1 MSERSTTGDESQGIS
16 QLYVF
21 RLVPSW
27 SDAEAGVGAGRGPVV
42 IIVAME
48 SDALHTSQGNEA
60 PVFSVIE
67 WRRKSIQPLP
77 TPS

>member
-27 SDAEAGVGAGRGPVV
+27 SDAEAGVGAGNGR
-42 IIVAME
+42 
-48 SDALHTSQGNEA
+48 
-60 PVFSVIE
+60 
-67 WRRKSIQPLP
+67 
-77 TPS
+77 